1 MGANSAPYLTL
12 TGDNMKIFLAVLIVA
27 AFVFFVPIAAIDS
40 VNILFNTQIPFT
52 FSTWVSALMLIGII
66 YGGPK

>member
-1 MGANSAPYLTL
+1 
-12 TGDNMKIFLAVLIVA
+12 MKIFLAVLIIA

-40 VNILFNTQIPFT
+40 VNVLFNTQIPFT
-52 FSTWVSALMLIGII
+52 FSTWMSALVLIGII

>member
-1 MGANSAPYLTL
+1 
-12 TGDNMKIFLAVLIVA
+12 MKELFGVLLVA

-40 VNILFNTQIPFT
+40 VNVLFNTQIPFT
-52 FSTWVSALMLIGII
+52 PGTWVSALVLIGII